1 MDIGDTAGSVLR
13 ALFAPR
19 TWRETLHLM
28 LGALVGVAAA
38 AYLLLAGYALVFS
51 LTIVGLVVL
60 AALVRGARWLG
71 VVERARARALLGLEV
86 PAPPPAPRGPAGLVG
101 WVRAGLADV
110 VGWRELLYA
119 LLAVPAG
126 LLQGVL
132 VVLLWGESLV
142 LLTYPLWF
150 RLQPYE
156 RGHYGGPLG
165 WSGWSWHFD
174 VWPGPLVLS
183 LLGLVGLLATP
194 WVVRALAALD
204 RRRIAGLLGPSRLAE
219 RVRLLE
225 QRRQQAV
232 DASGSQLRRLERDL
246 HDGAQARIVALAMEL
261 GQAREELEHS
271 GAPRRAAVRVAAA
284 HEEAKRALVELR
296 DLARGIYPAVLT
308 DLGLEGAVP
317 LLTACC
323 PVPVA
328 SQLQVPQ
335 RPTAAVEAA
344 TYFCIAELLT
354 NVAKHSGARSASV
367 RIWCQGGQLLVEV
380 RDDGVGGAVARQG
393 GGLAGLVD
401 RVESIDGHLRL
412 SSPVGGPTLVRV
424 ELPCGS

>member
-1 MDIGDTAGSVLR
+1 MAITDAASSALR
-13 ALFAPR
+13 APFAPS
-19 TWRETLHLM
+19 TWRETLHLV

-38 AYLLLAGYALVFS
+38 GYLLLTAYALVFS
-51 LTIVGLVVL
+51 LTVVGLVVL
-60 AALVRGARWLG
+60 AVLVRGARLLG

-86 PAPPPAPRGPAGLVG
+86 DAPPRAPRGQVGLVG

-110 VGWRELLYA
+110 VGWRGLLYA

-126 LLQGVL
+126 LLQGAL
-132 VVLLWGESLV
+132 TVLLWGESLV

-156 RGHYGGPLG
+156 NGHYGGPFG

-183 LLGLVGLLATP
+183 VIGLVGVLAAP

-219 RVRLLE
+219 RIHLLE
-225 QRRQQAV
+225 QRRGQAV
-232 DASGSQLRRLERDL
+232 DQAASHLRRIERDL

-261 GQAREELEHS
+261 GQAREELEH
-271 GAPRRAAVRVAAA
+271 GDEPRRAAVRVAAA

-317 LLTACC
+317 MLIARC
-323 PVPVA
+323 PVPV
-328 SQLQVPQ
+328 STQLEVPQ
-335 RPTAAVEAA
+335 RPTAAVEATA
-344 TYFCIAELLT
+344 YFCIGELLT
-354 NVAKHSGARSASV
+354 NVAKHSGAHSALV
-367 RIWCQGGQLLVEV
+367 RVWCQGSQLRVEV

-401 RVESIDGHLRL
+401 RVESVDGRMRI
-412 SSPVGGPTLVRV
+412 SSPDGGPTVVSV
-424 ELPCGS
+424 ELPCAS